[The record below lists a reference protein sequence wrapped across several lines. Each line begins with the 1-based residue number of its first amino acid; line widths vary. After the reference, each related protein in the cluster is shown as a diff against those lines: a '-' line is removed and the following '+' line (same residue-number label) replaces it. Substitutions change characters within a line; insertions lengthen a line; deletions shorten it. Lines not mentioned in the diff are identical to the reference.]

1 VSSLAERIDARARRT
16 GPIRFDEF
24 MELALYDEDG
34 GFFSTGGGAGREGG
48 DFLTSPEVGPL
59 FGAVLANAIDAWWD
73 AAGRPDPWTVVD
85 AGAGTGRLA
94 ASVLTSRP
102 RCEPALR
109 YVLVE
114 RSAAL
119 RARHRAAVPVEPA
132 SLTRGAVESTDG
144 EVHAAPGQ
152 GPVVTSLAELPSAPV
167 AGVILANE
175 LLDNLPFRLF
185 ERSSTTWLEVLVGTG
200 PDEVLVDVSREL
212 GSRLASHAPDAPAG
226 ARVALQDASAKW
238 VRTARASLEV
248 GRLVVIDYATTT
260 AEMARRPWTE
270 WLRTYARHGRGGH
283 PLARPGEQDI
293 TADVAL
299 DQLPG
304 APHAVTDQADF
315 LRSHGIDDLVD
326 AARQRWRERA
336 AVGDLEA
343 LAARSRVH
351 EADALT
357 DPAGLGAFR
366 VVEWAVSGPR

>member
-1 VSSLAERIDARARRT
+1 
-16 GPIRFDEF
+16 
-24 MELALYDEDG
+24 
-34 GFFSTGGGAGREGG
+34 
-48 DFLTSPEVGPL
+48 
-59 FGAVLANAIDAWWD
+59 
-73 AAGRPDPWTVVD
+73 
-85 AGAGTGRLA
+85 
-94 ASVLTSRP
+94 
-102 RCEPALR
+102 
-109 YVLVE
+109 
-114 RSAAL
+114 
-119 RARHRAAVPVEPA
+119 
-132 SLTRGAVESTDG
+132 
-144 EVHAAPGQ
+144 
-152 GPVVTSLAELPSAPV
+152 
-167 AGVILANE
+167 
-175 LLDNLPFRLF
+175 
-185 ERSSTTWLEVLVGTG
+185 
-200 PDEVLVDVSREL
+200 
-212 GSRLASHAPDAPAG
+212 
-226 ARVALQDASAKW
+226 VALQDASAKW

-315 LRSHGIDDLVD
+315 LRAHGIDDLVD
-326 AARQRWRERA
+326 AARPRWRERA

-357 DPAGLGAFR
+357 DPAGLGGFR